1 MADELDRLD
10 ALGRVEPPPPDPA
23 FVDRLQRRLDDAPQ
37 PSPFRLPVLL
47 PAAAVVAV
55 VVGIAVLLLT
65 GGGGDD
71 AEQPTVMVQA
81 AAESALRQPIPVSV
95 ELDVMRRP
103 RRAVLTWSGP
113 DGARHVV
120 LRNRRVVAVYDD
132 ERTHVDRVARARFV
146 VVVLDGDGRAIARSR
161 AR

>member
-10 ALGRVEPPPPDPA
+10 ALGRFDPPPPDPA
-23 FVDRLQRRLDDAPQ
+23 FVDRLHRHLADAPS
-37 PSPFRLPVLL
+37 PSAFRLPVLL
-47 PAAAVVAV
+47 PAAAVAAVA
-55 VVGIAVLLLT
+55 VGIAVLLLT
-65 GGGGDD
+65 GGGND

-81 AAESALRQPIPVSV
+81 AAESALRQPVPVTV
-95 ELDVMRRP
+95 DLEVLRRP

-146 VVVLDGDGRAIARSR
+146 VVVLDGDGRPVARSR
-161 AR
+161 VR